1 MIRLDDQNP
10 ETSKSRK
17 FSMVQKAELRIGNL
31 IKANASF
38 TGYLFVTEITNDAVQ
53 TDKGGTLEFY
63 QIQPVVL
70 TPEILINAGFIFGR
84 KFCAEDFY
92 DVKRKK
98 DVFGDEAWEFKRN
111 NESLTDVLY
120 FHQLQNLYYAL
131 SGEELSITI

>member
-1 MIRLDDQNP
+1 MIRLDDRNP
-10 ETSKSRK
+10 ET

-38 TGYLFVTEITNDAVQ
+38 IGYLFVTEITNDVVH
-53 TDKGGTLEFY
+53 TDKGETLEFY

-70 TPEILINAGFIFGR
+70 TPEVLINAGFVFGR

-98 DVFGDEAWEFKRN
+98 DIFGDEVWEFKRN
-111 NESLTDVLY
+111 NESLINVVH

-131 SGEELSITI
+131 SGQELSIVI